1 MLEFGMWNVRGTGE
15 HCNEEQMVTTGDR
28 AGRGAGSQ
36 LELSTGIYFYLPL
49 CCHWYYSEWVSDSD
63 DAL

>member
-1 MLEFGMWNVRGTGE
+1 MLEFGMWNVKGTGE

-49 CCHWYYSEWVSDSD
+49 CCHWHYSE
-63 DAL
+63 